1 MARNARHLFISWQWL
16 TSSAVIGRN
25 SKLTGVGL
33 FPGDDTELDVGD
45 SGNWNAVV
53 HGYKHINKVILT
65 LSLLTSL
72 FLIPMSTLNK
82 NVIKIHPPI
91 FLIIL

>member
-1 MARNARHLFISWQWL
+1 MAGEWL

-33 FPGDDTELDVGD
+33 LPGEETELDVGD

-53 HGYKHINKVILT
+53 HGYKQKQHTTVMMLVLAET
-65 LSLLTSL
+65 RLS
-72 FLIPMSTLNK
+72 
-82 NVIKIHPPI
+82 
-91 FLIIL
+91 